1 MQSGTDAR
9 AGSSQNTK
17 LLATIIAI
25 ALMIM
30 GLFAGGTQVAQA
42 AEGTQKASNTSTVT
56 EATRKEALKAKGK
69 AFTIAT
75 DTTFA
80 PFEFRDGG
88 KLVGID
94 MDLMNAIAKDQGF
107 TVTIQSL
114 GFNAALQALSSN
126 QADGVIAGMSITD
139 ERKQIYDFSDP
150 YFESGIQMA
159 VAKNDSTITS
169 YKDLK
174 GKTVVVKSGSEGES
188 YAKSV
193 AQKYGFSIKS
203 VDQSATMYEMVKSG
217 NASAVFD
224 DYPVLAYGVSQNN
237 GLKTVT
243 KKIPEGSYGFAVN
256 KGKQQAL
263 LAAFNVGLQ
272 NLKENGRYDKI
283 LVKYLGSSASTGSA
297 TIKTAAQS
305 SFWQLVKH
313 SFPALMLG
321 LRNTLIITALSFIVA
336 MLLSLIFGL
345 MRVYPNRIVRFIAQ
359 IYVAVFR
366 GTPLLV
372 WAFFF
377 YFGIPQLVGHALS
390 NWLWISGLLTLS
402 LNSGSYLTEILRGA
416 IQSVNIGQTEGAQS
430 LGLTYGQTMRE
441 IILPQAFKIAMP
453 SVINQLIIMIKDSS
467 LLLTIGFADLLYQAQ
482 QLYAANFRV
491 TETLLMVGVLYF
503 VAISLLTLVANWAD
517 RKLHR
522 R

>member
-1 MQSGTDAR
+1 MQSGTNMR
-9 AGSSQNTK
+9 VESSRKMK
-17 LLATIIAI
+17 LVVAILAI
-25 ALMIM
+25 AAMVM
-30 GLFAGGTQVAQA
+30 GLFVGGTQVAQA
-42 AEGTQKASNTSTVT
+42 AEGNQSTSTVT
-56 EATRKEALKAKGK
+56 AATRKEALKAKGK
-69 AFTIAT
+69 SYTIAT

-80 PFEFRDGG
+80 PFEFRQNGQM
-88 KLVGID
+88 VGID
-94 MDLMNAIAKDQGF
+94 MDLMNAIAKNQGF
-107 TVTIQSL
+107 SITIQSL

-159 VAKNDSTITS
+159 IAKNDSTIKS

-193 AQKYGFSIKS
+193 ASKYGFSVKS

-224 DYPVLAYGVSQNN
+224 DYPVLAYGVSQDN

-256 KGKQQAL
+256 KGKNAAL
-263 LAAFNVGLQ
+263 LAAFNVGLK
-272 NLKENGRYDKI
+272 NLKASGKYDKI
-283 LVKYLGSSASTGSA
+283 LVKYLGSSASTGSS
-297 TIKTAAQS
+297 TIKAATRP
-305 SFWQLVKH
+305 SFWQLVRQ

-336 MLLSLIFGL
+336 MILSLVFGL
-345 MRVYPNRIVRFIAQ
+345 MRVFPNRIVQFIAQ

-377 YFGIPQLVGHALS
+377 YFGIPQLVGHALG

-441 IILPQAFKIAMP
+441 IILPQAFKIAAP

-491 TETLLMVGVLYF
+491 TETLFMVGVIYF